1 MDDLERS
8 LGRITLAPY
17 IVKAMALIGVRRRGG
32 SNMFRHQIS
41 TLAILLDYKVLDPVI
56 LKAAV
61 IHDLFEDARAMPGV
75 SQEEITRIDS
85 DGPAVYALVME
96 LTIRTIDGV
105 REPKSEYLQR
115 IMQTGSG
122 RATLLKLADR
132 ISNLTALGFVHD
144 QAFVERYLDET
155 RTWILP
161 WARAVNADM
170 FRELS
175 DLIENRQQMLR
186 KTDVDG
192 AARARP
198 SISVKRASAQNRS
211 SRRPG
216 NMGARSTLRAV
227 NTWPQRLADWL
238 ADRGLLEPSTGK

>member
-96 LTIRTIDGV
+96 LTIRTVDGV

-115 IMQTGSG
+115 IMQNGSG

-161 WARAVNADM
+161 WACAVNADM

-186 KTDVDG
+186 KTDVDS
-192 AARARP
+192 AAAP
-198 SISVKRASAQNRS
+198 GPQSA
-211 SRRPG
+211 
-216 NMGARSTLRAV
+216 
-227 NTWPQRLADWL
+227 
-238 ADRGLLEPSTGK
+238 